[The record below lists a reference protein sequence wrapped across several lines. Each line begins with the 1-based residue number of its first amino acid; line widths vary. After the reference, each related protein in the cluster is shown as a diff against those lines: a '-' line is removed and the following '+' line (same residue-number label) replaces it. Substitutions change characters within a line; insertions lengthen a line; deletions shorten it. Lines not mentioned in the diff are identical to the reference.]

1 MTDESGGEAQGTI
14 ADARAGAAVGLGEQ
28 ERRRRGP
35 SAFDAALRLLGMR
48 ARSVAE
54 IRERLARRDFD
65 EAEIENVIVRL
76 QAHRVL
82 DDREFA
88 QEWVRSRRGNRG
100 AAALRQELARKG
112 IDREL
117 VDEVLDGLGGSQ
129 QLDEATVLAAK
140 RIAAAS
146 PALLGDPD
154 GRRKLEQRALAA
166 LARRGFDSETARDA
180 VARAVADV
188 IADGRP

>member
-14 ADARAGAAVGLGEQ
+14 ADAHAGAAVESGEQ

-35 SAFDAALRLLGMR
+35 SAFDAALRLLGTR

-180 VARAVADV
+180 VARAVADA
-188 IADGRP
+188 IADDRP